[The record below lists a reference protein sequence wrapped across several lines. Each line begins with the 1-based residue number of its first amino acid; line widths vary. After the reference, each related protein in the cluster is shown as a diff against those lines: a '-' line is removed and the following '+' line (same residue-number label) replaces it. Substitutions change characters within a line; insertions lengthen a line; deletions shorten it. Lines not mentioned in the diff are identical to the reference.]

1 MTEPTLDQTAAA
13 LADAETR
20 KSERLRPALNAA
32 ERLVRRRTAAA
43 VADRAVADL
52 RRALIAAGVAAL
64 DGGDPQRIEDAL
76 LAAWPDSPLA
86 EDTLRAAW
94 LALVDDL
101 ARTGDKPPFGGSGG
115 AETWA
120 ATARARRWPFADPDD
135 HAGAIAGR
143 FGTQAVVVVRGPGTS
158 TLLAAVRRRLLGAHG
173 PDALVPPVVP
183 AARDDLAGVLLPY
196 VQRAPLPDEL
206 RAALDKLRY
215 AEDLLGVLGRAGDKA
230 PIALLLD
237 DAHLQS
243 RAVLLGLPLFIEPAP
258 TRNVLLVLGG
268 PADPADDGPLADVVV
283 DARSRGILT
292 EIALPAWGEDRAAAL
307 LAAAGADRSRAA
319 ALAAATPG
327 PGAEGLAEAHAW
339 IADLDRLGQGF
350 DLDAHLPAH
359 QGARAALALAAVDG
373 DPFHG
378 FAVGRVLGHD
388 EDWVEDLMHDDEFE
402 LDGAEVGTC
411 AAAVPPEGM
420 GWSDLPDGLHP
431 TFRWSDARIP
441 AALRRGLDAETR
453 KKHALALRDA
463 LLAGYTAAGA
473 WQIADRVWRLS
484 REAGDGRPVQHWLL
498 STRDAPR
505 VEAGFRRMLPILN
518 VEAPYLLALAR
529 LYGSAMEAGALG
541 TMTGRV
547 QLADQSYQAAA
558 AAAQRMGRPGAA
570 GEALARLGE
579 VRLALALP
587 QPATAALDL
596 AEKLLQSAGEP
607 GRSVAR
613 LSLLRAEIKVLE
625 GEIDD
630 ALDQLKRGVDA
641 LRRAGDAGHV
651 SLGLV
656 RLGRLL
662 YERGND
668 EAAILALDEA
678 IRTADQSRDPRAAG
692 AARMARAFVHG
703 EQNQLEPAFALL
715 QQAVGA
721 FQAAG
726 MPVHILEVAAAGLQR
741 RHGNAAEAEKR
752 LRAVGETFKKAR
764 AAVQWA
770 DAWHALGRCLV
781 DQEKYTDAI
790 TALDEVKAVRLR
802 ARDRFG
808 LVRLYEDL
816 GDAKVG
822 QGDRIGAHTAYGH
835 ARRLAERLGLAAR
848 LGRLDAALARLAAE
862 LEGVPDVD
870 PKALRA
876 QADDEID
883 AMEALW
889 KAPPQAVQQSGEV
902 H

>member
-1 MTEPTLDQTAAA
+1 MTDPTLDQTAHA
-13 LADAETR
+13 LADALTR
-20 KSERLRPALNAA
+20 KPERLRPALNAA
-32 ERLVRRRTAAA
+32 ERLVRRRTAAP
-43 VADRAVADL
+43 VADHAVADL

-76 LAAWPDSPLA
+76 LAAHPDTPLA
-86 EDTLRAAW
+86 EDTLRQAW

-120 ATARARRWPFADPDD
+120 ATARARRWPFADPAE
-135 HAGAIAGR
+135 HARAIAAR
-143 FGTQAVVVVRGPGTS
+143 FGTQAIVLIRGAGTS

-183 AARDDLAGVLLPY
+183 AARDDLAGVLMPY
-196 VQRAPLPDEL
+196 VERAPLPDEL

-215 AEDLLGVLGRAGDKA
+215 AEDLLGVLGRAGERT

-243 RAVLLGLPLFIEPAP
+243 RAVLLGLPLFIEPSP
-258 TRNVLLVLGG
+258 TRKVLLVLGG
-268 PADPADDGPLADVVV
+268 PADPTADGPLADVVA
-283 DARSRGILT
+283 DARARGILVEVT
-292 EIALPAWGEDRAAAL
+292 LPAWDETRARDL
-307 LAAAGADRSRAA
+307 LAAAGADRNHAR
-319 ALAAATPG
+319 ALAAATTGSDPQ
-327 PGAEGLAEAHAW
+327 ALAQAHAW
-339 IADLDRLGQGF
+339 LADLDQLATGF
-350 DLDAHLPAH
+350 NLDAHLPAH
-359 QGARAALALAAVDG
+359 PGARAALALAAVDG

-411 AAAVPPEGM
+411 AAAVPAEGM

-431 TFRWSDARIP
+431 TFRWADPRIP
-441 AALRRGLDAETR
+441 AALRAGLDPDTH
-453 KKHALALRDA
+453 KKHATALRDA
-463 LLAGYTAAGA
+463 LLAGYTTTGA
-473 WQIADRVWRLS
+473 WQIADRIWRLS
-484 REAGDGRPVQHWLL
+484 IAAGDGRPVQQWLL

-518 VEAPYLLALAR
+518 VDAPYLLAIAR

-547 QLADQSYQAAA
+547 QLADQAFQAAA
-558 AAAQRMGRPGAA
+558 AAAQRMGRPAAA

-596 AEKLLQSAGEP
+596 AEKLLQGHNQPHSI
-607 GRSVAR
+607 AR
-613 LSLLRAEIKVLE
+613 LSLLRAEVRVLE

-630 ALDQLKRGVDA
+630 AIDLLKRGVDA
-641 LRRAGDAGHV
+641 LRRAGDIGHV
-651 SLGLV
+651 ALGLV

-668 EAAILALDEA
+668 EAAVLALDEA
-678 IRTADQSRDPRAAG
+678 IRSADQSRDPRAAG
-692 AARMARAFVHG
+692 AARMARAFIHG
-703 EQNQLEPAFALL
+703 ESDQLEPAFALL
-715 QQAVGA
+715 QQSVAA

-741 RHGNAAEAEKR
+741 RHGNPAEAEKR

-770 DAWHALGRCLV
+770 DAWHALGRCLY
-781 DQEKYTDAI
+781 DQQKYTDAVA
-790 TALDEVKAVRLR
+790 ALDEVKAVRLR

-808 LVRLYEDL
+808 LVRLYEDI
-816 GDAKVG
+816 GDAKLG
-822 QGDRIGAHTAYGH
+822 QGDRVGAHLAYGH
-835 ARRLAERLGLAAR
+835 ARRLADRLGLARR
-848 LGRLDAALARLAAE
+848 LGRLDAALAKLAAE
-862 LEGVPDVD
+862 LEGQPEVD
-870 PKALRA
+870 PKSLRA

-889 KAPPQAVQQSGEV
+889 KAPPQSMQQSEEL